1 MQLLTESTIAY
12 IMITT
17 ETGAALTVAEEVSD
31 LSGVRRVVVV
41 TGPYDVMATVQVENN
56 DALGDLVINGIQH
69 IDGVLETMTMIMS
82 KYFRDG
88 EYKPDIDNGPP

>member
-1 MQLLTESTIAY
+1 MQLLTEFTIAY

-17 ETGAALTVAEEVSD
+17 ETGAALTVAKAVSA

-56 DALGDLVINGIQH
+56 DALGDLVINGIQP

-82 KYFRDG
+82 KYFKNN
-88 EYKPDIDNGPP
+88 EYKLEIDNGPP